1 MNTRRQWCRTDAV
14 RWPPLA
20 KHKTNHLMAM
30 MIVVTALGMLS
41 PASQAHTGKG
51 WQWYDDPTPTVTE
64 PGTPKVNTVHTPIPQ
79 QSQPPSDKA
88 LSYSEQLKAWQA
100 EFQEAKAAA
109 VMAPSPEHLYRL
121 QSLIE
126 ASWDK
131 THQLADAW
139 QQTLLLHPELDYNA
153 THPTGERA
161 KRAFFE
167 QKDQQVEATLAKL
180 AREGAGLFLVF
191 QSGDV
196 YLHEFASQIRQFA
209 EGEHLSLLGVSLDGS
224 PLPELG
230 EVKANQGKLHVA
242 VTPAVILVNPHTH
255 TQVAVSYGINSID
268 TIKRHIHFIENGYH
282 DSP

>member
-1 MNTRRQWCRTDAV
+1 MNTRCLSQANSPSLPFIAC
-14 RWPPLA
+14 
-20 KHKTNHLMAM
+20 
-30 MIVVTALGMLS
+30 ALLLTLS
-41 PASQAHTGKG
+41 LPVWAHTGKG

-64 PGTPKVNTVHTPIPQ
+64 PDTPKVNTVHTPIPQ
-79 QSQPPSDKA
+79 QSQPPSDEA

-180 AREGAGLFLVF
+180 AREGAGLFWCSNLGM
-191 QSGDV
+191 STCMNSPAKS
-196 YLHEFASQIRQFA
+196 ASLRR
-209 EGEHLSLLGVSLDGS
+209 
-224 PLPELG
+224 
-230 EVKANQGKLHVA
+230 
-242 VTPAVILVNPHTH
+242 VNIYPC
-255 TQVAVSYGINSID
+255 
-268 TIKRHIHFIENGYH
+268 
-282 DSP
+282 